1 MDTEIDEVYVAHIK
15 SMFDHFDDEI
25 IWSAIYEH
33 GFDKNGKYNIEEVIN
48 YLLELSDSQTPINTV
63 KNNNMNNINEVVHT
77 DVDDTTNE
85 DDTNDDDDDD
95 TNSIMKII
103 TSIPNLFSYGQTYE
117 KLKQNDE

>member
-15 SMFDHFDDEI
+15 SMFDNFDDEI

-33 GFDKNGKYNIEEVIN
+33 GFDKNGKYNIEQVIN
-48 YLLELSDSQTPINTV
+48 YLLELSSDSQTVTPIKNDKPPV
-63 KNNNMNNINEVVHT
+63 KNNP
-77 DVDDTTNE
+77 NE
-85 DDTNDDDDDD
+85 DVDD
-95 TNSIMKII
+95 TNSIVKVI